1 MEDLKKFIKKLIE
14 ESKKENIITNLQK
27 INKRFLTGYQIQI
40 KDLTIISIDTEI
52 YYWNNGNQKNFFV
65 DKMIYKN
72 KLQEAHFSKLYF
84 HRIKYKEDM

>member
-1 MEDLKKFIKKLIE
+1 MENLKKFIKKLIE

-27 INKRFLTGYQIQI
+27 INERFLTDYQIQI
-40 KDLTIISIDTEI
+40 KDLTIIPIETEI
-52 YYWNNGNQKNFFV
+52 YYWNNNSQENFFV

-72 KLQEAHFSKLYF
+72 KLQKDNFGKLYF